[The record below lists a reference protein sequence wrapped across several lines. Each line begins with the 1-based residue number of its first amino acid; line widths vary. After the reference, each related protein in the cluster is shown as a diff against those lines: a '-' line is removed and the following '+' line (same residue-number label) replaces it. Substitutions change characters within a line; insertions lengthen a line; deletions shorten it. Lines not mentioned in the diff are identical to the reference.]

1 MKAFLASLL
10 ASSMFLA
17 CGSKSSAPPANPA
30 PPPAEPTPTAAAEPP
45 APAPAPEPTPPPP
58 PPAPEP
64 PAYTPG
70 PDVPEPIRNA
80 IAAPERGEKDRALD
94 AGRKPGE
101 VLAFFNIAPGQ
112 KVGELF
118 SAGGYTT
125 ELMARVVGEGGKV
138 YAQNT
143 KEILDRFARGPLT
156 ERLAKPELKNVVMVE
171 QPADKPFPP
180 DAKNL
185 DAVICILNYHDF
197 VWLKVNRAKMNA
209 AVFAA
214 LKPGGVYGIID
225 HSAAQGS
232 GLRDVQTIHRI
243 DEDAVK
249 KEVLAAGFKLDAES
263 DVLRNASDPRDWNAS
278 PGAAAE
284 KRGTSDRFTLR
295 FVKPAKGAKKPAK
308 K

>member
-1 MKAFLASLL
+1 VKAFLASLF

-30 PPPAEPTPTAAAEPP
+30 PPAEPAPTAAAEPP
-45 APAPAPEPTPPPP
+45 APAPAPEPAPPPP

-101 VLAFFNIAPGQ
+101 VLAFFNVAPGQ
-112 KVGELF
+112 KIAELF

-125 ELMARVVGEGGKV
+125 ELIARVVGDGGKV
-138 YAQNT
+138 YAHNT

-225 HSAAQGS
+225 HSARAGA
-232 GLRDVQTIHRI
+232 GMNEVQTNHRI
-243 DEDAVK
+243 EESALVAD
-249 KEVLAAGFKLDAES
+249 VLAAGFKLQSEAEFLKNPN
-263 DVLRNASDPRDWNAS
+263 DTRDWNDS
-278 PGAAAE
+278 PRVAGE
-284 KRGTSDRFTLR
+284 RRGTSDRFVLK
-295 FVKPAKGAKKPAK
+295 FVRP
-308 K
+308 